1 MSVEFLIDCLMSFRR
16 ELMQLMSQPSSCFRS
31 PLWYD
36 TALFLL
42 PLVIGYAYTSLTFVL
57 ISFSGRCSCGIGKIW
72 KVFSQS
78 LKDQKSLRVCVEL
91 DRLCV
96 HSLVT

>member
-57 ISFSGRCSCGIGKIW
+57 ISFSGGAHVALERSGRCSP
-72 KVFSQS
+72 SP
-78 LKDQKSLRVCVEL
+78 
-91 DRLCV
+91 
-96 HSLVT
+96 

>member
-1 MSVEFLIDCLMSFRR
+1 MSVDFLIGCLMSFRR
-16 ELMQLMSQPSSCFRS
+16 ELMQPMSQPSSCFRS

-36 TALFLL
+36 PALFLL
-42 PLVIGYAYTSLTFVL
+42 LLVIGYAYTSLTFVL

-78 LKDQKSLRVCVEL
+78 LKDQNSKGVCFEL
-91 DRLCV
+91 NRLFV